1 MMGKRSKKM
10 VVGKK
15 EEKSLEHLDA
25 TARDNRLGKQNLLHR
40 RIDIASNMSAYSVYT
55 A

>member
-1 MMGKRSKKM
+1 MRGKKSKKM
-10 VVGKK
+10 VVGKR
-15 EEKSLEHLDA
+15 EEKTLEHLDA

-40 RIDIASNMSAYSVYT
+40 RIDIASNMSAYTVYT